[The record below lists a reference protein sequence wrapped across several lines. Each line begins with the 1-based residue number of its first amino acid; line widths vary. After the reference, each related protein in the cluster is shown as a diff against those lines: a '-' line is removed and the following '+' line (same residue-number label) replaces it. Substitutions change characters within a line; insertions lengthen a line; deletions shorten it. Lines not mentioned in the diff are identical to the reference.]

1 MNRLYKRS
9 EVDMISCHM
18 LTHVC
23 LGDEVDDSC
32 YPRYDFF
39 CLKNCIRIVY
49 VGLTVLRYVADLAIA
64 NLTSSSLVSDRY
76 SNIWLSSFLFFLIH
90 LCIDSSFATISS
102 ICEFNIEQ
110 NLGGNS

>member
-49 VGLTVLRYVADLAIA
+49 VGLTEMICSVSATKEADMLSYLVIDVVTNFFHPTDFEI
-64 NLTSSSLVSDRY
+64 NLPLTMD
-76 SNIWLSSFLFFLIH
+76 LIEYD
-90 LCIDSSFATISS
+90 CKFNKIS
-102 ICEFNIEQ
+102 IRF
-110 NLGGNS
+110 

>member
-49 VGLTVLRYVADLAIA
+49 VGLTEMIPC
-64 NLTSSSLVSDRY
+64 VSDEGGY
-76 SNIWLSSFLFFLIH
+76 AVVSG
-90 LCIDSSFATISS
+90 DISR
-102 ICEFNIEQ
+102 C
-110 NLGGNS
+110 